1 VILGNMDTLEILHVT
16 RITIF
21 RLKDGK
27 NLSRL
32 LEPRSWN
39 MIPDPMEIH
48 NVYFIITNEREKKPS
63 TSVTKSIMSHD
74 CASIRPCTTNCTQ
87 YEKRQMFRE

>member
-48 NVYFIITNEREKKPS
+48 NVYFIITNEREKKP
-63 TSVTKSIMSHD
+63 
-74 CASIRPCTTNCTQ
+74 Q
-87 YEKRQMFRE
+87 QE

>member
-48 NVYFIITNEREKKPS
+48 NVYFIITNEGEKNPQQ
-63 TSVTKSIMSHD
+63 
-74 CASIRPCTTNCTQ
+74 A
-87 YEKRQMFRE
+87 